1 MSLPCPGSPRRCH
14 TYPSL
19 PHASSTRVLHKA
31 ILLSP
36 RNAEKA
42 AALAADFPDHV
53 RVCAS
58 NAEVVDSSDWV
69 IMATPPKPELTE
81 ATYRPLNFRADHNV
95 CCLVA
100 GINAETL
107 RELVAPAT
115 SVTQSFP
122 LPPAEHGESTSVMFP
137 PHPPTEVMLAKLG
150 RVVPCPDFEQA
161 MTVGVMG

>member
-1 MSLPCPGSPRRCH
+1 
-14 TYPSL
+14 
-19 PHASSTRVLHKA
+19 V

-58 NAEVVDSSDWV
+58 NAEVVDGSDWV

-81 ATYRPLNFRADHNV
+81 ATYRPLNFRANHNV
-95 CCLVA
+95 CCLIA